1 MCALAIGRSPS
12 PTPRLPAEKA
22 STMRRSRTV
31 TLHALGMLIALMTF
45 FVAFTGNA
53 NAADAQVKI
62 ANFTFEPPVLTV
74 KVGTTAT
81 WVNDDDIP
89 HLVSEKDGKFRSSA
103 LDTDATFSQTFKD
116 VGTIEYFCVLHPHMI
131 GKIVVEP

>member
-1 MCALAIGRSPS
+1 MQKSTAVNSRALA
-12 PTPRLPAEKA
+12 AF
-22 STMRRSRTV
+22 
-31 TLHALGMLIALMTF
+31 IALMAL
-45 FVAFTGNA
+45 VVMNGNA

-74 KVGTTAT
+74 KVGTTVT

-103 LDTDATFSQTFKD
+103 LDTGDKFSQTFSTA
-116 VGTIEYFCVLHPHMI
+116 GTVEYFCAIHPHMT

>member
-1 MCALAIGRSPS
+1 MQKSTAVSALA
-12 PTPRLPAEKA
+12 A
-22 STMRRSRTV
+22 
-31 TLHALGMLIALMTF
+31 LIALMALL
-45 FVAFTGNA
+45 VMHGNA

-74 KVGTTAT
+74 KVGTTVT

-116 VGTIEYFCVLHPHMI
+116 AGTIEYFCVLHPHMT

>member
-1 MCALAIGRSPS
+1 MQKSTAVSLRALA
-12 PTPRLPAEKA
+12 A
-22 STMRRSRTV
+22 
-31 TLHALGMLIALMTF
+31 LIALMAL
-45 FVAFTGNA
+45 VVINGNA

-74 KVGTTAT
+74 KVGTTVT

-116 VGTIEYFCVLHPHMI
+116 AGTIEYFCVLHPHMTA
-131 GKIVVEP
+131 KIVVEP

>member
-1 MCALAIGRSPS
+1 MQKLTAVNLRALA
-12 PTPRLPAEKA
+12 A
-22 STMRRSRTV
+22 
-31 TLHALGMLIALMTF
+31 LIALMAL
-45 FVAFTGNA
+45 VVMNGNA

-62 ANFTFEPPVLTV
+62 ANFTFEPPLLTV
-74 KVGTTAT
+74 KVGTTVT

-116 VGTIEYFCVLHPHMI
+116 AGTIEYFCVLHPHMT

>member
-1 MCALAIGRSPS
+1 MQKSTAVNLRALA
-12 PTPRLPAEKA
+12 A
-22 STMRRSRTV
+22 
-31 TLHALGMLIALMTF
+31 LIALMAL
-45 FVAFTGNA
+45 VVMNGNA

-74 KVGTTAT
+74 KVGTTVT

-103 LDTDATFSQTFKD
+103 LDTDATFSQTFKERLNIS
-116 VGTIEYFCVLHPHMI
+116 VCCIRT
-131 GKIVVEP
+131 

>member
-1 MCALAIGRSPS
+1 MQKSTAVNLRAL
-12 PTPRLPAEKA
+12 
-22 STMRRSRTV
+22 V
-31 TLHALGMLIALMTF
+31 TSIALIAF
-45 FVAFTGNA
+45 FVVCDGNA
-53 NAADAQVKI
+53 KAADPQVKI

-74 KVGTTAT
+74 KVGTTVT

-116 VGTIEYFCVLHPHMI
+116 AGTVEYFCVLHPHMT

>member
-1 MCALAIGRSPS
+1 MQKSTAVNLRALA
-12 PTPRLPAEKA
+12 A
-22 STMRRSRTV
+22 
-31 TLHALGMLIALMTF
+31 LIALMAL
-45 FVAFTGNA
+45 VVMNGNA

-74 KVGTTAT
+74 KVGTTVT

-116 VGTIEYFCVLHPHMI
+116 VGTIEYFCVLHPHMT

>member
-1 MCALAIGRSPS
+1 MQKSTAVGLRALA
-12 PTPRLPAEKA
+12 A
-22 STMRRSRTV
+22 
-31 TLHALGMLIALMTF
+31 LIALMAL
-45 FVAFTGNA
+45 VVMNGNA

-74 KVGTTAT
+74 KVGTTVT

-116 VGTIEYFCVLHPHMI
+116 AGTIEYFCVLHPHMT

>member
-1 MCALAIGRSPS
+1 MQKLTAVSLRALA
-12 PTPRLPAEKA
+12 A
-22 STMRRSRTV
+22 S
-31 TLHALGMLIALMTF
+31 IALMAL
-45 FVAFTGNA
+45 VVMNGNA

-74 KVGTTAT
+74 KVGTTVT

-103 LDTDATFSQTFKD
+103 LDTNETFSETFKD
-116 VGTIEYFCVLHPHMI
+116 AGTIEYFCVLHPHMT

>member
-1 MCALAIGRSPS
+1 MQKSTAVNLRALA
-12 PTPRLPAEKA
+12 A
-22 STMRRSRTV
+22 
-31 TLHALGMLIALMTF
+31 LIALMAL
-45 FVAFTGNA
+45 VVMNGNA

-74 KVGTTAT
+74 KVGTTVT

-89 HLVSEKDGKFRSSA
+89 HLVAEKDGKFRSSA
-103 LDTDATFSQTFKD
+103 LDTDEKFSQTFKTP
-116 VGTIEYFCVLHPHMI
+116 GTVEYFCAIHPRMT

>member
-1 MCALAIGRSPS
+1 MQKSTAVSALA
-12 PTPRLPAEKA
+12 A
-22 STMRRSRTV
+22 
-31 TLHALGMLIALMTF
+31 LIALMAL
-45 FVAFTGNA
+45 VVMNGNA

-74 KVGTTAT
+74 KVGTTVT

-89 HLVSEKDGKFRSSA
+89 HLVAEKDGKFRSSA
-103 LDTDATFSQTFKD
+103 LDTDEKFSQTFKD
-116 VGTIEYFCVLHPHMI
+116 AGTIEYFCAIHPRMT

>member
-1 MCALAIGRSPS
+1 MQKSTAVNLRALA
-12 PTPRLPAEKA
+12 A
-22 STMRRSRTV
+22 
-31 TLHALGMLIALMTF
+31 LIALMAL
-45 FVAFTGNA
+45 VVMNGNA
-53 NAADAQVKI
+53 NAADAPVKI

-74 KVGTTAT
+74 KVGTTVT

-116 VGTIEYFCVLHPHMI
+116 AGTIEYFCVLHPHMT

>member
-1 MCALAIGRSPS
+1 MQKSTAVNFRVLA
-12 PTPRLPAEKA
+12 A
-22 STMRRSRTV
+22 
-31 TLHALGMLIALMTF
+31 LIALMAL
-45 FVAFTGNA
+45 VVMNGNA

-74 KVGTTAT
+74 KVGTTVT

-116 VGTIEYFCVLHPHMI
+116 AGTIEYFCVLHPHMT

>member
-1 MCALAIGRSPS
+1 MQKTTALTLRA
-12 PTPRLPAEKA
+12 LVA
-22 STMRRSRTV
+22 S
-31 TLHALGMLIALMTF
+31 IALIVF
-45 FVAFTGNA
+45 FVMCNGHA

-62 ANFTFEPPVLTV
+62 ANFTFDPAVLTV
-74 KVGTTAT
+74 KVGTTVT
-81 WVNDDDIP
+81 WVNRDDIP

-116 VGTIEYFCVLHPHMI
+116 AGTIEYFCVLHPHMT

>member
-1 MCALAIGRSPS
+1 MQKSTATNVRALA
-12 PTPRLPAEKA
+12 A
-22 STMRRSRTV
+22 
-31 TLHALGMLIALMTF
+31 LIALAL
-45 FVAFTGNA
+45 VVVNGNA
-53 NAADAQVKI
+53 NAADPQVKI

-74 KVGTTAT
+74 KVGTTVT

-116 VGTIEYFCVLHPHMI
+116 AGTVEYFCVLHPHMT

>member
-1 MCALAIGRSPS
+1 MQKSTAVSLRALA
-12 PTPRLPAEKA
+12 A
-22 STMRRSRTV
+22 
-31 TLHALGMLIALMTF
+31 LIALMAL
-45 FVAFTGNA
+45 VVINGNA

-74 KVGTTAT
+74 KVGTTVT

-116 VGTIEYFCVLHPHMI
+116 AGTIEYFCVLHPHMT

>member
-1 MCALAIGRSPS
+1 MQKSTAVNLRALA
-12 PTPRLPAEKA
+12 A
-22 STMRRSRTV
+22 
-31 TLHALGMLIALMTF
+31 LIALMAL
-45 FVAFTGNA
+45 VVMNGNA

-74 KVGTTAT
+74 KVGTTVT

-89 HLVSEKDGKFRSSA
+89 HLVSEKDGKFHSSA
-103 LDTDATFSQTFKD
+103 LDTNDKFSQTFSTA
-116 VGTIEYFCVLHPHMI
+116 GTVEYYCAIHPKMT

>member
-1 MCALAIGRSPS
+1 MQKSTAVNFRVLA
-12 PTPRLPAEKA
+12 A
-22 STMRRSRTV
+22 
-31 TLHALGMLIALMTF
+31 LIALMAL
-45 FVAFTGNA
+45 VVMNGNA

-62 ANFTFEPPVLTV
+62 ANFTFEPPLLTV
-74 KVGTTAT
+74 KVGTTVT

-116 VGTIEYFCVLHPHMI
+116 AGTIEYFCVLHPHMT

>member
-1 MCALAIGRSPS
+1 MQKSTAVNLRALA
-12 PTPRLPAEKA
+12 A
-22 STMRRSRTV
+22 
-31 TLHALGMLIALMTF
+31 LIALMALL
-45 FVAFTGNA
+45 VMHGNA

-62 ANFTFEPPVLTV
+62 ANFTFEPPVLTL
-74 KVGTTAT
+74 KVGTTVT

-103 LDTDATFSQTFKD
+103 LDTNETFSETFKD
-116 VGTIEYFCVLHPHMI
+116 AGTIEYFCVLHPHMT

>member
-1 MCALAIGRSPS
+1 MQ
-12 PTPRLPAEKA
+12 
-22 STMRRSRTV
+22 RSRTV
-31 TLHALGMLIALMTF
+31 TLRALAALIALIALVVMN
-45 FVAFTGNA
+45 GNA

-74 KVGTTAT
+74 KVGTTVT

-116 VGTIEYFCVLHPHMI
+116 AGTIEYFCVLHPRMT

>member
-1 MCALAIGRSPS
+1 MQKSTAVSLRALA
-12 PTPRLPAEKA
+12 A
-22 STMRRSRTV
+22 
-31 TLHALGMLIALMTF
+31 LIALMAL
-45 FVAFTGNA
+45 VVINGNA
-53 NAADAQVKI
+53 NAADAQIKI

-74 KVGTTAT
+74 KVGTTVT

-116 VGTIEYFCVLHPHMI
+116 AGTIEYFCVLHPHMT